1 MLEIEI
7 YTGYAQPDFVPK
19 FGVSDLLEALNEAKK
34 LLQD

>member
-19 FGVSDLLEALNEAKK
+19 QNLDLVIY
-34 LLQD
+34 